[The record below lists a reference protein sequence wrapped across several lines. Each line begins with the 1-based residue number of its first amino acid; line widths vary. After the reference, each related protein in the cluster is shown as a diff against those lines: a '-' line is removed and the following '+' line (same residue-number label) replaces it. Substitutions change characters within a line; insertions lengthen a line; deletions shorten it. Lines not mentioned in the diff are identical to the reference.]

1 MADGDKDR
9 FAAIAARGEQIK
21 TNSAEFLWICRG
33 IKPPPL
39 ADKPPAQLRLGNGVT
54 PGERRK

>member
-1 MADGDKDR
+1 MDSDKDR

-21 TNSAEFLWICRG
+21 TNSAEFLWICKGVR
-33 IKPPPL
+33 PSLLP
-39 ADKPPAQLRLGNGVT
+39 DKSPAQLRGVT